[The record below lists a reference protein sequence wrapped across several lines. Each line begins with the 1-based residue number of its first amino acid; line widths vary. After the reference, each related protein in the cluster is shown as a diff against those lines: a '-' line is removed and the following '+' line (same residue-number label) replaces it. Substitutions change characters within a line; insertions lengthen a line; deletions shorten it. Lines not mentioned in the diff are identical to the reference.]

1 MMEFFLDVIHLQALG
16 SVVLLCSFLVATTVF
31 QQRALQRSRDTL
43 QNAAND
49 IKFTVS
55 YASAQDFLD
64 RRQAPS
70 LFFNP
75 TYAIPAW
82 FLILVVLLCSVVTYF
97 GAELMR
103 SDTTPSF
110 VLGGVKAA
118 KAGPVA
124 PDLAQFQAETLF
136 TSSIAFLGAY
146 VWLIANLMTRL
157 NNYDT
162 SPVTYYFMAIRVL
175 SAFIVAGIAR
185 LVLEGIP
192 LLHSLI
198 GGGDNGP
205 VGLAVLGFAIGWN
218 PALWIDQIGLWIA
231 DFFKSRI
238 PQQRWPQG
246 DDLPENKP
254 LSMIE
259 GMLDSKINRLMELD
273 IDNAQRLACENSVL
287 IWLRTSYNL
296 ETIVDWIAQA
306 QLYRLLDA
314 GKVRALRAN
323 GIRDIFGYMTAIADD
338 AGIASVHAILNV
350 SENIIGKQRAAVA
363 DDPAFQRLGQV
374 KNALKVRATPTAVAP
389 HHRPVML
396 FPAARRQ

>member
-31 QQRALQRSRDTL
+31 QQRALRRCRDTL
-43 QNAAND
+43 DNAAND
-49 IKFTVS
+49 IKATVS

-64 RRQAPS
+64 RRRTPS
-70 LFFNP
+70 LFFDP

-82 FLILVVLLCSVVTYF
+82 FLVLVVFLCSVVTYF
-97 GAELMR
+97 GAEFMR

-124 PDLAQFQAETLF
+124 VSLAQFQAETVF

-162 SPVTYYFMAIRVL
+162 SPITYYFMAIRVL

-198 GGGDNGP
+198 DGDNGP
-205 VGLAVLGFAIGWN
+205 AGLAVLGFAIGWN
-218 PALWIDQIGLWIA
+218 PALWIDQIALWIA

-238 PQQRWPQG
+238 PRQRWPQG

-259 GMLDSKINRLMELD
+259 GMLDSKIDRLMELD

-306 QLYRLLDA
+306 QLYRQLDA

-338 AGIASVHAILNV
+338 AGVASVHAILNV

-363 DDPAFQRLGQV
+363 DDPAFQRLGEV
-374 KNALKVRATPTAVAP
+374 KNALKVRAVPAAVAP
-389 HHRPVML
+389 HDRPVVQ
-396 FPAARRQ
+396 FPAARRR